1 MYDNV
6 QDAEMRLRHTI
17 IRFMGEPMYVKEL
30 FPHKGGIWIHM
41 SDCHEGVEKKV
52 CLDNPAIDLTSPPLG
67 YISYITGY
75 GPSYMY
81 ACRMPAR
88 RQKQGLDAQRLMLYN
103 PLTGSTVRNNVG
115 IAQIS
120 RCILANYEGAEERY
134 SVYLSEGRDRK
145 VLTPFSR
152 DIAVSKV
159 HLYYKTMEIGSIK
172 HTDGLHIVTITSPSF
187 ECYPFKGV
195 FNANWRFVRS

>member
-1 MYDNV
+1 
-6 QDAEMRLRHTI
+6 
-17 IRFMGEPMYVKEL
+17 MGEPMYVKEL
-30 FPHKGGIWIHM
+30 FTHKGGIWIHM
-41 SDCHEGVEKKV
+41 SDCHEGAEKRV

-67 YISYITGY
+67 YISYITSH

-88 RQKQGLDAQRLMLYN
+88 RQKQGLDVQRLVIYN
-103 PLTGSTVRNNVG
+103 PITGGTVRNNVG
-115 IAQIS
+115 ISQIS

-134 SVYLSEGRDRK
+134 SAYLREGRDKK

-159 HLYYKTMEIGSIK
+159 SLYYKTMEIGSIK

-195 FNANWRFVRS
+195 FNANWRFVRP